1 MINSKK
7 KGDTMKESKTLEFK
21 ETVTKTFLKTVSAFS
36 NYGGGKI
43 IFGIDDNGNV
53 KGIEKSE
60 DVCIDI
66 ENSINDNI
74 SPQPKY
80 NILVNDDRTITLT
93 VFEGDNKP
101 YFYKSKAYKRNDTAT
116 IEVDTFELTRLILES
131 KKINFEEL
139 KAEKQELE
147 FTYLSQ
153 QLKKHIQI
161 ETFNKDILKTLNLY
175 NEKNGYNN
183 AANILSDN
191 NIFPGIDIAIFGDTI
206 NIIKKRT
213 TLENMSL
220 LQMYDKTV
228 EIFKDNYQYEEID
241 GSYRKKVELIPEE
254 AFREALANALIHRSW
269 DLNARIRI
277 AMFNDKIEISSPGG
291 LPSGIS
297 VDEYLC
303 GMISLRRNPIIS
315 NIFYRLGIV
324 EIFGTRILRINQAYE
339 NSIRKPIFNL
349 SENAIQIILPVLNNF
364 LIEDDQEI
372 IYNALGESK
381 SIPIS
386 EIVSNVPF
394 GRTKTKELLK
404 KMEKDGIVKV
414 VGKGKATKYHI

>member
-191 NIFPGIDIAIFGDTI
+191 NIFPGIDIAIFGDKI

>member
-1 MINSKK
+1 M
-7 KGDTMKESKTLEFK
+7 DATM
-21 ETVTKTFLKTVSAFS
+21 
-36 NYGGGKI
+36 
-43 IFGIDDNGNV
+43 
-53 KGIEKSE
+53 
-60 DVCIDI
+60 
-66 ENSINDNI
+66 
-74 SPQPKY
+74 
-80 NILVNDDRTITLT
+80 
-93 VFEGDNKP
+93 
-101 YFYKSKAYKRNDTAT
+101 
-116 IEVDTFELTRLILES
+116 
-131 KKINFEEL
+131 NFEKMPSKVQDL
-139 KAEKQELE
+139 KFNYLEEK
-147 FTYLSQ
+147 
-153 QLKKHIQI
+153 LKKHIQI

-213 TLENMSL
+213 TLENMSV

-277 AMFNDKIEISSPGG
+277 AMFNDKIEISSFGG
-291 LPSGIS
+291 APSGIS

-372 IYNALGESK
+372 IYNALGKSK

>member
-1 MINSKK
+1 
-7 KGDTMKESKTLEFK
+7 MKESKTLEFK
-21 ETVTKTFLKTVSAFS
+21 EDITKTFLKTVSAFA
-36 NYGGGKI
+36 NYGEGRI
-43 IFGIDDNGNV
+43 IFGIDNNGDIR
-53 KGIEKSE
+53 GIEKSE

-213 TLENMSL
+213 TLENMSV

-291 LPSGIS
+291 VPSGIS

-303 GMISLRRNPIIS
+303 GMISLRHNPIIS

-324 EIFGTRILRINQAYE
+324 EIFGTGILRINQAYE

-372 IYNALGESK
+372 IYNALGKSK

-404 KMEKDGIVKV
+404 KMENEGIVKV